1 MNRRSI
7 LLAATLA
14 AGGPVLSRPSPAT
27 ARAPLNTVSVDLASP
42 AGTFPYGLGRQL
54 SAIPRNWNY
63 GSDTYTNLE
72 ALQIQRARVW
82 LRFTY
87 SWDLETSTPVYDSEY
102 DYLDTY
108 HARAQSLLV
117 NWRSDY
123 DPLVTGGS
131 WSAWQLFTATRDMLA
146 HYKQRYPKIEY
157 IEVENEDIW
166 HPDDAPPYYEKY
178 RHMYRVVNAINAMNL
193 PGPPLQVGGPTL
205 DIFSEW
211 RLGAFLDVYLADPNV
226 DKRLDFISYH
236 QYLINTGEG
245 DWTVTKL
252 RPAMVADERARL
264 DALLAARGLPS
275 VPAMITEIGIFPGT
289 RESTLG
295 FHADLHIQAAGVAS
309 LHYFYAGQPGMV
321 PFDWTIWHPE
331 NPRKDLF
338 VDRATG
344 VPRPY
349 YNAVRA
355 LSMLP
360 TTRFRA
366 DSDLLSPEGV
376 GVYGLAGAET
386 GRVAVMTW
394 NYQWTRPDAYDS
406 RIVIRNFPAAFRAS
420 NVLVTRYRIPNDVH
434 AGDLLMVEQFVI
446 GPRTAGTYYAQTLPM
461 RPNELRLL
469 VLTPTTRPTRRSR
482 RARR

>member
-1 MNRRSI
+1 MRRRTL
-7 LLAATLA
+7 LLAATA
-14 AGGPVLSRPSPAT
+14 AGGAPLLARPSAAPAQ
-27 ARAPLNTVSVDLASP
+27 APLNTVSVDLAAP
-42 AGTFPYGLGRQL
+42 TGQFPYGLGRQL

-63 GSDTYTNLE
+63 GPDTYANLE
-72 ALQIQRARVW
+72 ALRLQRARVW

-87 SWDLETSTPVYDSEY
+87 SWDLETGTPAYANEY

-108 HARAQSLLV
+108 HARAGSILV

-131 WSAWQLFTATRDMLA
+131 WSAGQLFTATRDMLA
-146 HYKQRYPKIEY
+146 HYKQRYPKIEH
-157 IEVENEDIW
+157 IEVENEEIW

-178 RHMYRVVNAINAMNL
+178 RHMYRVVNAVNAMGL
-193 PGPPLQVGGPTL
+193 PGPPLQVGGPAL

-211 RLGAFLDVYLADPNV
+211 RLGAFLDVYRDDPRP
-226 DKRLDFISYH
+226 DKRLDFVSYH

-245 DWTVTKL
+245 DWTVTKR
-252 RPAMVADERARL
+252 RPAMVADERIRL
-264 DALLAARGLPS
+264 DALLGARGLPP
-275 VPAMITEIGIFPGT
+275 VPAMITEIGVFPGT

-331 NPRKDLF
+331 NSRKDLF
-338 VDRATG
+338 VDRAVG

-349 YNAVRA
+349 YNALRA

-360 TTRFRA
+360 ADRFPA
-366 DSDLLSPEGV
+366 SSDILTPEGI
-376 GVYGLAGAET
+376 GVYGLAGAEA

-394 NYQWTRPDAYDS
+394 NYQWTRPGTYDS
-406 RIVIRNFPAAFRAS
+406 RIVIRNFPPAYRTS

-446 GPRTAGTYYAQTLPM
+446 RPRTAGTYYAQTLPM

-469 VLTPTTRPTRRSR
+469 VLTPTTAPVGPVS
-482 RARR
+482 